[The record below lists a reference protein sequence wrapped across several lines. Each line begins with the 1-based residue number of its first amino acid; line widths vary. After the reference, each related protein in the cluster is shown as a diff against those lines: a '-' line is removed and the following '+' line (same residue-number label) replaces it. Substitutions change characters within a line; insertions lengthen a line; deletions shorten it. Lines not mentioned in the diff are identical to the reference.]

1 MVDREDTVIRPAAET
16 EAEIVRQVVDAAYR
30 HYVARIGKPPGPM
43 LDDYAVRIADGQVW
57 VLEESGRIAGI
68 LVLEEQADRFLLD
81 NVAVRPDCQG
91 SGFGRALME
100 FAEAEARRRG
110 WPEIVLYTH
119 VLMTENQALYKRL
132 GYVETGRVSEKGF
145 ERVYMAKR
153 LL

>member
-1 MVDREDTVIRPAAET
+1 MVNREGTVIRLAAET
-16 EAEIVRQVVDAAYR
+16 EAESVQQVVHAAYR

-43 LDDYAVRIADGQVW
+43 LDDYAARISDGQVW
-57 VLEESGRIAGI
+57 VLEDAGRIAGI
-68 LVLEEQADRFLLD
+68 LVLDEQADRFLLD
-81 NVAVRPDCQG
+81 NVAVRPECQG
-91 SGFGRALME
+91 SGFGRVLME

-145 ERVYMAKR
+145 ARVYMTKR
-153 LL
+153 LT

>member
-1 MVDREDTVIRPAAET
+1 MIRLAAET
-16 EAEIVRQVVDAAYR
+16 EAESVQQVVHAAYR

-43 LDDYAVRIADGQVW
+43 LDDYAARISDGQVW
-57 VLEESGRIAGI
+57 VLEDAGRIAGI
-68 LVLEEQADRFLLD
+68 LVLDEQADRFLLD
-81 NVAVRPDCQG
+81 NVAVRPECQG
-91 SGFGRALME
+91 SGFGRVLME

-145 ERVYMAKR
+145 ARVYMTKR
-153 LL
+153 LT